1 MSGRPAPF
9 HDTRGPLSRQGTSF
23 RRASLSSR
31 GLAPPCLSPLHPY
44 PSSWDDPFRWMRG
57 LASAFGPWLPQL
69 RRGVV
74 DASSSCV
81 GVDAATARGR
91 PNCVCLGT
99 RAAADGRG
107 WLVAISDRFVP
118 ARPSM
123 RPRIHPS
130 RRPVAIDACVRA
142 RSVRLA
148 RAVSRRDG
156 RIPALLTHHKEGP
169 PGCETRARA

>member
-1 MSGRPAPF
+1 MRGAGPAPF

-107 WLVAISDRFVP
+107 WLVAISDRFVQSLHP
-118 ARPSM
+118 M
-123 RPRIHPS
+123 RPRIHPIAQT
-130 RRPVAIDACVRA
+130 RGHRCVRA
-142 RSVRLA
+142 CSLGPSRPRRVT
-148 RAVSRRDG
+148 SRRADSSLVDASQRG
-156 RIPALLTHHKEGP
+156 APRLRDTS
-169 PGCETRARA
+169 